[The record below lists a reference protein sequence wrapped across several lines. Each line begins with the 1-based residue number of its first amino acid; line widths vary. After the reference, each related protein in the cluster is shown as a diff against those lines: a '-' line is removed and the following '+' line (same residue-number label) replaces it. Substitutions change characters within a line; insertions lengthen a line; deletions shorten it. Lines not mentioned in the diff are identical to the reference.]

1 MRGAWMGAIFGVL
14 LSLPAWAGEAEDIRG
29 VIRAQ
34 VDAFLADDV
43 QTAFG
48 FASPTI
54 RTIFGTPENFGRM
67 VANGYPMIWR
77 PRAVDFLDLRDAD
90 GRRFQRVRVQDGAGE
105 AFLFDY
111 EMVAVDGEWRINGVY
126 PVQMPAPSV

>member
-1 MRGAWMGAIFGVL
+1 MRGAWMGAIFCVL
-14 LSLPAWAGEAEDIRG
+14 LSVPVWAGEAEDIQG

-34 VDAFLADDV
+34 VDAFLSGDV

-67 VANGYPMIWR
+67 VANGYPMIWK
-77 PRAVDFLDLRDAD
+77 PWAVDFLDLRDAD

-111 EMVAVDGEWRINGVY
+111 EMVVVDGEWRINGVY

>member
-1 MRGAWMGAIFGVL
+1 MHTAWIGAILGVL
-14 LSLPAWAGEAEDIRG
+14 LSMPAWAGEAEDIRD

-43 QTAFG
+43 RTAFD
-48 FASPTI
+48 FASPAI

-77 PRAVDFLDLRDAD
+77 PRAVDFLDLREAD

-105 AFLFDY
+105 EYLFDY
-111 EMVAVDGEWRINGVY
+111 EMIVVDGVWRINGVF
-126 PVQMPAPSV
+126 PVQMPAPVV